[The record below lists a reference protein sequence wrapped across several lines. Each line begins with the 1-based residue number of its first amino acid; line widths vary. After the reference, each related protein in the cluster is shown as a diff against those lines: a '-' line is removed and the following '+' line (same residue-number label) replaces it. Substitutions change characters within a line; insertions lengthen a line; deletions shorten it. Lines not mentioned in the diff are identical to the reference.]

1 MYNFH
6 FTIKD
11 TNGQII
17 EQDRQTWY
25 FEDFLA
31 DILNQNYGT
40 PFAWEIVSGERKDLR
55 NGETV
60 KIDTRDGLIK
70 VFEDVKDELEFRKH
84 ELNET
89 ISDVEVALND
99 LGKK

>member
-11 TNGQII
+11 INGQTI
-17 EQDRQTWY
+17 EQDRQLWY

-31 DILNQNYGT
+31 DILNQNYGE
-40 PFAWEIVSGERKDLR
+40 PFAYEILSVERKDLR

-60 KIDTRDGLIK
+60 KIDTKDGLIK
-70 VFEDVKDELEFRKH
+70 LFEDTKDELEFRKH
-84 ELNET
+84 ELDET
-89 ISDVEVALND
+89 IGDIEIAMSD

>member
-11 TNGQII
+11 TNGQTI

-31 DILNQNYGT
+31 DILDQNYGE
-40 PFAWEIVSGERKDLR
+40 PFAYEILSVERKDLR

-60 KIDTRDGLIK
+60 KIDTAEGLKDIY
-70 VFEDVKDELEFRKH
+70 ERTIDELEFRRK
-84 ELNET
+84 ETEET
-89 ISDVEVALND
+89 ISDLRVAIKDLN
-99 LGKK
+99 

>member
-17 EQDRQTWY
+17 EQDRQNWY

-40 PFAWEIVSGERKDLR
+40 PFAWEIVSVERRDLR

-60 KIDTRDGLIK
+60 TIDTRDGLIK
-70 VFEDVKDELEFRKH
+70 VFEDVRDELEFRKH
-84 ELNET
+84 ELDET
-89 ISDVEVALND
+89 VSDVEVALND

>member
-11 TNGQII
+11 TIGQTI
-17 EQDRQTWY
+17 EQDRRNWY
-25 FEDFLA
+25 FEEFLA
-31 DILNQNYGT
+31 DILNQNYGA
-40 PFAWEIVSGERKDLR
+40 PFAWEIVSVECKDLR

-70 VFEDVKDELEFRKH
+70 VLEDTRDELEFRKH
-84 ELNET
+84 ELDEA
-89 ISDVEVALND
+89 ISDIGDALNN

>member
-6 FTIKD
+6 YTIKD

-31 DILNQNYGT
+31 DILDQNYGT
-40 PFAWEIVSGERKDLR
+40 PFAYEILSVERKDLR
-55 NGETV
+55 NGEVV
-60 KIDTRDGLIK
+60 KIDTAEGLKDIY
-70 VFEDVKDELEFRKH
+70 ERTIDELEFRRR
-84 ELNET
+84 EVEEP
-89 ISDVEVALND
+89 ISDLRVAIKDLN
-99 LGKK
+99 

>member
-11 TNGQII
+11 INGQTI
-17 EQDRQTWY
+17 EQDRQLWY

-31 DILNQNYGT
+31 DILNQNYGE
-40 PFAWEIVSGERKDLR
+40 PFAYEILSVERKDLR

-60 KIDTRDGLIK
+60 KIDTKGGLIK
-70 VFEDVKDELEFRKH
+70 LFEVTKDELEFRKH
-84 ELNET
+84 ELDET
-89 ISDVEVALND
+89 IGDIEIAMSD

>member
-17 EQDRQTWY
+17 EQDRQLWY

-40 PFAWEIVSGERKDLR
+40 PFAWEIVSVERKDLR

-60 KIDTRDGLIK
+60 KIDTKDGLIK
-70 VFEDVKDELEFRKH
+70 LFEDTRDELKFRKH
-84 ELNET
+84 EIDET
-89 ISDVEVALND
+89 ISDIEIALND

>member
-11 TNGQII
+11 TNGQIF

-31 DILNQNYGT
+31 DILNQNYGE
-40 PFAWEIVSGERKDLR
+40 PFAWEIVSVERRDLR
-55 NGETV
+55 NGETITLDTKDALV
-60 KIDTRDGLIK
+60 KL
-70 VFEDVKDELEFRKH
+70 FEDVRDELEFRKH
-84 ELNET
+84 ELDET
-89 ISDVEVALND
+89 IGDVEIALND

>member
-40 PFAWEIVSGERKDLR
+40 PFAWEIVSVERRDLR

-60 KIDTRDGLIK
+60 TIDTRDGLIK

-84 ELNET
+84 ELDDT

>member
-40 PFAWEIVSGERKDLR
+40 PFAWEIVSVERKDLR

>member
-1 MYNFH
+1 MYNFN
-6 FTIKD
+6 FAIKD
-11 TNGQII
+11 INGQTI
-17 EQDRQTWY
+17 EQERRDWY

-31 DILNQNYGT
+31 DILSDRYGE
-40 PFAWEIVSGERKDLR
+40 PFAWEIVSVERKDLR

-60 KIDTRDGLIK
+60 KIDTKDGLIRL
-70 VFEDVKDELEFRKH
+70 FEDVRDELEFRKH

-89 ISDVEVALND
+89 IGDVEIALSD

>member
-1 MYNFH
+1 MHNFH

-11 TNGQII
+11 TNGKII

-31 DILNQNYGT
+31 DILNDMYGE
-40 PFAWEIVSGERKDLR
+40 PFAWEIVSVERKDLR

-60 KIDTRDGLIK
+60 KIDTKDGLIRL
-70 VFEDVKDELEFRKH
+70 FEDVRDELESRRR

-89 ISDVEVALND
+89 ISDIEIAMND

>member
-11 TNGQII
+11 TNGQIV

-25 FEDFLA
+25 FEEFLA
-31 DILNQNYGT
+31 DILDQSYGT
-40 PFAWEIVSGERKDLR
+40 PFAWEIVSVERKDLR

-70 VFEDVKDELEFRKH
+70 IFEDTKDELELRKK
-84 ELNET
+84 ELDES
-89 ISDVEVALND
+89 ISDIEIALND

>member
-17 EQDRQTWY
+17 EQDRQTWH

-31 DILNQNYGT
+31 DILNDRYGE
-40 PFAWEIVSGERKDLR
+40 PFAYEILSVERKDLR

-60 KIDTRDGLIK
+60 TIDTKDGLIK
-70 VFEDVKDELEFRKH
+70 LFEDTKDELEFRKH
-84 ELNET
+84 ELDET
-89 ISDVEVALND
+89 ISDLRVAIKDLN
-99 LGKK
+99 

>member
-25 FEDFLA
+25 FEEFLA
-31 DILNQNYGT
+31 DILNDRYGE
-40 PFAWEIVSGERKDLR
+40 PFAYEILSVERKDLR

-60 KIDTRDGLIK
+60 TIDTKDGLIK
-70 VFEDVKDELEFRKH
+70 LFEDTKDELEFRKH
-84 ELNET
+84 ELDET
-89 ISDVEVALND
+89 ISDLRVAIKDLN
-99 LGKK
+99 